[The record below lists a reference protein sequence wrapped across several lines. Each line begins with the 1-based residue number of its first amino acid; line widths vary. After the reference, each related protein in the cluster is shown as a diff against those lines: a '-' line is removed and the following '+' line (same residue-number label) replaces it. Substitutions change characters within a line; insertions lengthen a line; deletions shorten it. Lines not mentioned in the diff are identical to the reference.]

1 MTKHNIWPEE
11 MKDAPKWK
19 QNLFKFGV
27 IMGSGFLAYTAIEW
41 AVGM

>member
-1 MTKHNIWPEE
+1 MDIWPDE
-11 MKDAPKWK
+11 MKTAPKWK

-27 IMGSGFLAYTAIEW
+27 IMGTGFIGYTLIEW